1 MLINGNIE
9 LLFLILTRFIFNFQ
23 NHIYE
28 WCMDHRIHH
37 KYTDTNSDPHNAK
50 RGFFFSHIGWL
61 VVRRHPDYYDKCQK
75 INMADLESDPIVMIQ
90 KK

>member
-1 MLINGNIE
+1 
-9 LLFLILTRFIFNFQ
+9 
-23 NHIYE
+23 
-28 WCMDHRIHH
+28 MDHRIHH

-61 VVRRHPDYYDKCQK
+61 VVRRHPDYYDKCLK
-75 INMADLESDPIVMIQ
+75 IDMSDLKSDSIVMFQ